1 MQIDWKSRL
10 LSQRTLGR
18 LIWLELL
25 LALIFLVATV
35 VLAAIP
41 PAEIS
46 RGRIIVAT
54 AVTPSSVENRFR
66 YPFLKYR
73 NTASGRASLFE
84 FSQVNRVFVDL
95 LSIEDESVSTE
106 TTTGSPPDEKPD
118 VPPYKEP
125 DMPPLLDLEGLVLV
139 GTLTG
144 ADGES
149 IAIVRDDNIGHTIY
163 VRNGDE
169 LNGFIIQSILDNAI
183 QVAFGEEVEELL
195 GASYMI
201 NSNGD

>member
-46 RGRIIVAT
+46 RGRINVAT
-54 AVTPSSVENRFR
+54 SVTPSSVENRFR
-66 YPFLKYR
+66 YPFPEFR
-73 NTASGRASLFE
+73 NSASGRPSLFE
-84 FSQVNRVFVDL
+84 FAQVNRVFVDL
-95 LSIEDESVSTE
+95 LSIEDEPASTE
-106 TTTGSPPDEKPD
+106 TTIGSPPD
-118 VPPYKEP
+118 KEP

-149 IAIVRDDNIGHTIY
+149 IAIVRDDNIGQTIY
-163 VRNGDE
+163 VKNGDE

>member
-1 MQIDWKSRL
+1 MQIDWKTRL

-73 NTASGRASLFE
+73 NTASGRPSLFE

-106 TTTGSPPDEKPD
+106 TTTGSPPD
-118 VPPYKEP
+118 KEP

>member
-1 MQIDWKSRL
+1 MQIDWKTRL

-73 NTASGRASLFE
+73 NTASRRASLFE

-106 TTTGSPPDEKPD
+106 TTTGSPPD
-118 VPPYKEP
+118 KEP

-201 NSNGD
+201 NSDGD

>member
-106 TTTGSPPDEKPD
+106 TTTGSPPD
-118 VPPYKEP
+118 KEP

>member
-1 MQIDWKSRL
+1 MQIDWKTRL

-106 TTTGSPPDEKPD
+106 TTTGSPPD
-118 VPPYKEP
+118 KEP

-201 NSNGD
+201 NSDGD

>member
-106 TTTGSPPDEKPD
+106 TTTGSPPDKG
-118 VPPYKEP
+118 P

>member
-1 MQIDWKSRL
+1 MQIDWKTRL

-95 LSIEDESVSTE
+95 LRIEDESVSTE
-106 TTTGSPPDEKPD
+106 TTTGSLPD
-118 VPPYKEP
+118 KEP

-183 QVAFGEEVEELL
+183 QVTFGEEVEELL

-201 NSNGD
+201 NSDGD

>member
-106 TTTGSPPDEKPD
+106 TTTGSPPD
-118 VPPYKEP
+118 KEP

-183 QVAFGEEVEELL
+183 QVVFGEEVEELL

-201 NSNGD
+201 NSDGD

>member
-73 NTASGRASLFE
+73 NTVSGRASLFE
-84 FSQVNRVFVDL
+84 FSQVNRVFVDR

-106 TTTGSPPDEKPD
+106 TTTGSPPDE
-118 VPPYKEP
+118 EP

-183 QVAFGEEVEELL
+183 QVVFGEEVEELL

-201 NSNGD
+201 NSDGD

>member
-54 AVTPSSVENRFR
+54 AVTPSSEENRFR

-95 LSIEDESVSTE
+95 LSIEDEPVSTE
-106 TTTGSPPDEKPD
+106 TTTGSPPD
-118 VPPYKEP
+118 KEP

-169 LNGFIIQSILDNAI
+169 LNGFIIQRILDNAI
-183 QVAFGEEVEELL
+183 QVAFGKEVEELL
-195 GASYMI
+195 GVSYMI
-201 NSNGD
+201 NSDGD

>member
-1 MQIDWKSRL
+1 MQIDWKTRL

-35 VLAAIP
+35 LLAAIP

-106 TTTGSPPDEKPD
+106 TTTGSPPD
-118 VPPYKEP
+118 KEP

-183 QVAFGEEVEELL
+183 QVVFGEEVEELL

-201 NSNGD
+201 NSDGD

>member
-1 MQIDWKSRL
+1 MQIDWKTRL

-106 TTTGSPPDEKPD
+106 TTTGSPPD
-118 VPPYKEP
+118 KEP

-183 QVAFGEEVEELL
+183 QVVFGEEVEELL

-201 NSNGD
+201 NSDGD

>member
-1 MQIDWKSRL
+1 MQIDWKTRL

-73 NTASGRASLFE
+73 DTVSGRASLFE

-106 TTTGSPPDEKPD
+106 TTTGSPPD
-118 VPPYKEP
+118 KEP

>member
-95 LSIEDESVSTE
+95 LSIEDESVSIE
-106 TTTGSPPDEKPD
+106 TTTGSPPD
-118 VPPYKEP
+118 KEP

-183 QVAFGEEVEELL
+183 QVVFGEEVEELL

-201 NSNGD
+201 NSDGD